1 MKAAIVNSFTGQ
13 FDIENV
19 ELAEPIGREVKVR
32 VKAAGLC
39 HSDLHLATHNFGT
52 PLPAVL
58 GHEIAGIV
66 EAVGPEVDD
75 FAIGD
80 HVVGSLIQWCGH
92 CADCLAGRSYLCPR
106 GHELA
111 RSADQPPRIT
121 RSGAP
126 VTQGFGLGA
135 FAEFALIHQNQ
146 LVKVPDDLP
155 FPQACILGCGCVT
168 GAGAVLNSADVQ
180 HGDTVAVMGIGGVGL
195 NVLNGARL
203 AGARQIFAI
212 DIHPQKEELARK
224 FGATHFVDASA
235 CDPVEEVRRLT
246 DGGVNFSFEAIGLA
260 STIRQAV
267 LMTRKGGAA
276 FLIGINDPTDKLEL
290 SVVGEVISAQRS
302 VTGVYMGSSTIRK
315 DIPLYAELYR
325 QGRFNLDDLISN
337 RISLS
342 QINEAYADMSGG
354 KIARSVITEF

>member
-1 MKAAIVNSFTGQ
+1 MKAAVVNLLCGR

-19 ELAEPIGREVKVR
+19 ELAEPIGAEVKIR

-39 HSDLHLATHNFGT
+39 HSDLHLATHDFGT

-58 GHEIAGIV
+58 GHEIAGVV
-66 EAVGPEVDD
+66 EAIGPEVGD

-80 HVVGSLIQWCGH
+80 HVVGSLIQWCGR
-92 CADCLAGRSYLCPR
+92 CPDCLDGRSYLCQH
-106 GHELA
+106 GQELA
-111 RSADQPPRIT
+111 RQTDQPPRIT
-121 RSGAP
+121 RDGTP

-168 GAGAVLNSADVQ
+168 GAGAVLNSANVK

-203 AGARQIFAI
+203 AGAKQIFAI
-212 DIHPQKEELARK
+212 DKQPGKEELARK
-224 FGATHFVDASA
+224 FGATHFIDASA
-235 CDPVEEVRRLT
+235 CDPVEEIIRLT
-246 DGGVNFSFEAIGLA
+246 DGGVDCSFEAIGLT

-276 FLIGINDPTDKLEL
+276 YLIGVNDPADKLEL
-290 SVVGEVISAQRS
+290 SVLGELVSAQR
-302 VTGVYMGSSTIRK
+302 TIKGVYMGSSNIRK
-315 DIPLYAELYR
+315 DIPYYAELYR
-325 QGRFNLDDLISN
+325 QGRFNLDDLVSNQIS
-337 RISLS
+337 IS
-342 QINEAYADMSGG
+342 QINEAYAAMGGG
-354 KIARSVITEF
+354 KIARSVITKF

>member
-1 MKAAIVNSFTGQ
+1 MKAAVINAFNGR

-19 ELAEPIGREVKVR
+19 ELAAPIGAEVRVR

-39 HSDLHLATHNFGT
+39 HSDLHMAAHDFGT

-58 GHEIAGIV
+58 GHEIAGVV
-66 EAVGPEVDD
+66 EAVGPEVSD
-75 FAIGD
+75 FEIGD
-80 HVVGSLIQWCGH
+80 HVVGSLIRWCGH
-92 CADCLAGRSYLCPR
+92 CPDCLDGHSYLCQH
-106 GHELA
+106 GQELA
-111 RSADQPPRIT
+111 RQADQPPRIT
-121 RSGAP
+121 RDGAP

-146 LVKVPDDLP
+146 LVKVSDDLP

-168 GAGAVLNSADVQ
+168 GAGAVLNSANVQ

-203 AGARQIFAI
+203 AGAKQIFAI
-212 DIHPQKEELARK
+212 DIHPGKEALARK

-235 CDPVEEVRRLT
+235 CDPVEEILRLT
-246 DGGVNFSFEAIGLA
+246 DGGVDCSFEAIGLA

-276 FLIGINDPTDKLEL
+276 YLIGINDPKEKLEL
-290 SVVGEVISAQRS
+290 AVVSELVSAQRTI
-302 VTGVYMGSSTIRK
+302 TGVYMGSTNIRK
-315 DIPLYAELYR
+315 DIPYYAELYR
-325 QGRFNLDDLISN
+325 QGRFNLDDLVSN
-337 RISLS
+337 QISLS
-342 QINEAYADMSGG
+342 QINEAYSEMNGG